1 VAALVAYSTARVA
14 LDQTLG
20 ATLER
25 NHVSIEAAKNGR
37 LPAVTR
43 RP

>member
-1 VAALVAYSTARVA
+1 VAALVAYTTARVA

-25 NHVSIEAAKNGR
+25 NHVSID
-37 LPAVTR
+37 AVKR
-43 RP
+43 MR